1 MCVVDA
7 KFRTK
12 KFAQSAQYLI
22 SSCKYLELLWCKSD
36 IEKDVREL
44 KDGASSIDGD
54 YQ

>member
-1 MCVVDA
+1 MQVHE
-7 KFRTK
+7 
-12 KFAQSAQYLI
+12 
-22 SSCKYLELLWCKSD
+22 YLELLWCKSD